1 MYDFTAIFEALG
13 VLLGAVILYV
23 IVPYIKSKTTE
34 AQQQSINDW
43 VRIAVEAAEQIYT
56 GSGRGA
62 EKKAHV
68 LAFLSSKGIT
78 LDEASVDAMIEAAV
92 LELNQGLF

>member
-1 MYDFTAIFEALG
+1 MYDLTPIIEALG
-13 VLLGAVILYV
+13 VLLAAIILYV
-23 IVPYIKSKTTE
+23 VVPYIKSKTTQ
-34 AQQQSINDW
+34 AQQQAINDW
-43 VRIAVEAAEQIYT
+43 VRIAVAAAEQIYI

-68 LAFLSSKGIT
+68 LDFLASKGVT

-92 LELNQGLF
+92 LELNRGLF

>member
-34 AQQQSINDW
+34 AQQDSINDW
-43 VRIAVEAAEQIYT
+43 VRIAVAAAEQIYT

-78 LDEASVDAMIEAAV
+78 LDEASVDVMIEAAV
-92 LELNQGLF
+92 LELNKGLF